1 MLLNGFRALANRKL
15 KILVVDDEFRTR
27 QMLNTYLVATGYQVV
42 TATNGEQALQV
53 FSQETPDLVVTEV
66 TTPKLDG
73 YGVCRALR
81 QSSDVPI
88 ILLTALEKIPDRVL
102 ELDPRHPTLILT
114 DRGNGYRLAALKV
127 PPSSQPVNQWD

>member
-1 MLLNGFRALANRKL
+1 
-15 KILVVDDEFRTR
+15 
-27 QMLNTYLVATGYQVV
+27 MLNTHLVATGYQVV

-81 QSSDVPI
+81 QSSDIPI
-88 ILLTALEKIPDRVL
+88 ILLTALEKIPDGVL

-127 PPSSQPVNQWD
+127 PPNSQPVNQWD

>member
-15 KILVVDDEFRTR
+15 KNLVVDDQFRTR
-27 QMLNTYLVATGYQVV
+27 RMLNTHLVAMGYQVV
-42 TATNGEQALQV
+42 TATNGEQALKV

-66 TTPKLDG
+66 TTQKLDG
-73 YGVCRALR
+73 YGVCRALG

-88 ILLTALEKIPDRVL
+88 ILLTTLKKILDRVL

-114 DRGNGYRLAALKV
+114 NQGNGYRLAALKV